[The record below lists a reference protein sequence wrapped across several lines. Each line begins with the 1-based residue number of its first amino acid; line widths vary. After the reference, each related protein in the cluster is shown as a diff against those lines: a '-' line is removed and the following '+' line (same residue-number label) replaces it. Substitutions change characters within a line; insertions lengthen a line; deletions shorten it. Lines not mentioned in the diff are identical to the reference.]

1 MTNLDRAF
9 GYSVALTLMVGGLS
23 FANDARELE
32 WVDLI
37 PGGDAYYQQLED
49 AVGSGGQYFE
59 DEDWGDDPLEEGVA
73 MPVYPSGV
81 VEELDGV
88 RAKIP
93 GFIVP
98 LELAGEGEIKE
109 FLLVPYFGACIH
121 YPPPPPNQIVY
132 VKLEKP
138 VELESAWDPIW
149 VTGELKTQFFES
161 DIGSAGY
168 TMAGQKIEEYEY

>member
-1 MTNLDRAF
+1 MKNLDRAF
-9 GYSVALTLMVGGLS
+9 GYSVVFMLVLGGLS
-23 FANDARELE
+23 FAKDARELD
-32 WVDLI
+32 WVELI
-37 PGGDAYYQQLED
+37 PGGEEYYQQVEE
-49 AVGSGGQYFE
+49 AAGSGGRFFE
-59 DEDWGDDPLEEGVA
+59 DEGWDEDPSEKEVA
-73 MPVYPSGV
+73 MPSYPSGV
-81 VEELDGV
+81 VKELDGI

-98 LELAGEGEIKE
+98 LELAGEGAVKE

-132 VKLEKP
+132 VKLKKP

-168 TMAGQKIEEYEY
+168 TMAGQEIEEYEY

>member
-1 MTNLDRAF
+1 MRNLIRAT
-9 GYSVALTLMVGGLS
+9 GCSVVLTLVLGGVS
-23 FANDARELE
+23 FAKDARELD
-32 WVDLI
+32 WVELI
-37 PGGDAYYQQLED
+37 PGGETYYQQVEQ
-49 AVGSGGQYFE
+49 AAGSGGRFFE
-59 DEDWGDDPLEEGVA
+59 EEDWDDSFSEEEVA

-81 VEELDGV
+81 VKELDGIE
-88 RAKIP
+88 AKIP

-98 LELAGEGEIKE
+98 LELAGEGKVKE

-149 VTGELKTQFFES
+149 VTGELKTKFFES
-161 DIGSAGY
+161 DIGAAGY